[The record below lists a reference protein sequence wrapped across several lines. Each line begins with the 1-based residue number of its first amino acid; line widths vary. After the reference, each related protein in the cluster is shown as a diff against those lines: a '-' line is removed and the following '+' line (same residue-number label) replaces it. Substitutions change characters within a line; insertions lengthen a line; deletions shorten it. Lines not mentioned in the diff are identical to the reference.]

1 MKNYVVGADKV
12 LAKLDSPVLTG
23 WITVDSIKELQT
35 YTDKEINREQYP
47 EPVWTGTKFPAA
59 LMQQVLG
66 TIHEF
71 PHMETAYSLYYN
83 VTTGEWAVKCPDQ
96 NGSGASVSYE
106 DDGSGM
112 PAGFSIIGSIH
123 THPEMSAF
131 WSGTDLNDQK
141 KKHGIHFVFGL
152 HQGLVR
158 YSLVTVFT
166 PHEQFNQDI
175 HDVVEDFDWAQVYP
189 AVDEWVE
196 TIKKQAYRRPVT
208 VYTGRT
214 SVTSY
219 KYNQNKYDW
228 RKYSGV
234 SGSTSNYAGY
244 GYGYAGY
251 DYDDHYGWYGYGS
264 DSYNW
269 DGDYDYDYKPAGKSY
284 TGGDLSTTI
293 SEALDKDNPYYKVID
308 EALNSAVKGE
318 QFRKAVLSTDQ
329 RASLEHELDIV
340 ITDTSD
346 KEDIVASIQ
355 EISSCIPSL
364 NEPMSADDQNT
375 IFENL
380 FDAMPDVNLVNPENP
395 MSRNVYC
402 VDIITN
408 LVNGMVDSYT
418 TNPNCLDPDVVGE
431 VLATLKDAYES
442 MLQIQA
448 ESEAGEYIGCNT
460 DSEEEESVE
469 C

>member
-1 MKNYVVGADKV
+1 MKNYVVGTDKV
-12 LAKLDSPVLTG
+12 LAKLDTPCLEG
-23 WITVDSIKELQT
+23 WITVDNIKELQT
-35 YTDKEINREQYP
+35 YSEKEINREDYP
-47 EPVWTGTKFPAA
+47 EPVWKGTKFPAA

-66 TIHEF
+66 TLHEF

-152 HQGLVR
+152 HDGLVR

-166 PHEQFNQDI
+166 PTEQFNQNI

-189 AVDEWVE
+189 PVAEWVE
-196 TIKKQAYRRPVT
+196 TIKKQAYRRPVV
-208 VYTGRT
+208 VYTGKT

-219 KYNQNKYDW
+219 KYNRNKYDW
-228 RKYSGV
+228 SRYGA
-234 SGSTSNYAGY
+234 SGSTSSYAGY
-244 GYGYAGY
+244 SDY
-251 DYDDHYGWYGYGS
+251 DYDDHYGWYGYG

-269 DGDYDYDYKPAGKSY
+269 GDDYDYTPAKSY

-293 SEALDKDNPYYKVID
+293 SDALDKDNPYYKVVD

-318 QFRKAVLSTDQ
+318 QFRKALLSQDQ
-329 RASLEHELDIV
+329 RASIEHELDIV

-346 KEDIVASIQ
+346 KEDIVASVQ

-364 NEPMSADDQNT
+364 NEPLTADDQST

-380 FDAMPDVNLVNPENP
+380 FDAMPDVNLVNADNT

-402 VDIITN
+402 ADIITN
-408 LVNGMVDSYT
+408 LINGMVDSYC
-418 TNPNCLDPDVVGE
+418 TNPKCLDPDVVGE
-431 VLATLKDAYES
+431 MLATLKDAYES
-442 MLQIQA
+442 MLQVQA
-448 ESEAGEYIGCNT
+448 ESEAGSYVGT
-460 DSEEEESVE
+460 EEEEQAE

>member
-1 MKNYVVGADKV
+1 MKNYVVGTDKV
-12 LAKLDSPVLTG
+12 LAKLDTPCLEG
-23 WITVDSIKELQT
+23 WITVDNIKELQT
-35 YTDKEINREQYP
+35 YSEKEINREDYP
-47 EPVWTGTKFPAA
+47 EPVWKGTKFPAA

-66 TIHEF
+66 TLHEF

-152 HQGLVR
+152 HDGLVR

-166 PHEQFNQDI
+166 PTEQFNQNI

-189 AVDEWVE
+189 PVAEWVE
-196 TIKKQAYRRPVT
+196 TIKKQAYRRPVV
-208 VYTGRT
+208 VYTGKT

-219 KYNQNKYDW
+219 KYNRNKYDW
-228 RKYSGV
+228 SRYGA
-234 SGSTSNYAGY
+234 SGSTSSYAGY
-244 GYGYAGY
+244 SDY
-251 DYDDHYGWYGYGS
+251 DYDDHYGLYGYG

-269 DGDYDYDYKPAGKSY
+269 GDDYDYTPAKSY

-293 SEALDKDNPYYKVID
+293 SDALDKDNPYYKVVD

-318 QFRKAVLSTDQ
+318 QFRKALLAQDQ
-329 RASLEHELDIV
+329 RASIEHELDIV

-346 KEDIVASIQ
+346 KEDIVASVQ

-364 NEPMSADDQNT
+364 NEPLTAEDQST

-380 FDAMPDVNLVNPENP
+380 FDAMPDVNLVNADNT

-402 VDIITN
+402 ADIITN
-408 LVNGMVDSYT
+408 LINGMVDSYC
-418 TNPNCLDPDVVGE
+418 TNPRCLDPDVVGE
-431 VLATLKDAYES
+431 MLATLKDAYES
-442 MLQIQA
+442 MLQVQA
-448 ESEAGEYIGCNT
+448 ESEAGSYVGT
-460 DSEEEESVE
+460 EEEEQAE

>member
-1 MKNYVVGADKV
+1 MKNYVVGTDKV
-12 LAKLDSPVLTG
+12 LAKLDTPCLEG
-23 WITVDSIKELQT
+23 WITVDNIKELQT
-35 YTDKEINREQYP
+35 YSEKEINRDNYP
-47 EPVWTGTKFPAA
+47 EPVWKGSKFPAA

-112 PAGFSIIGSIH
+112 PEGFSIIGSIH

-152 HQGLVR
+152 HDGLVR

-166 PHEQFNQDI
+166 PTEQFNQDI
-175 HDVVEDFDWAQVYP
+175 HNVVEDFDWAQVYEP
-189 AVDEWVE
+189 VADWVE

-208 VYTGRT
+208 VYTGKT
-214 SVTSY
+214 NVTSY
-219 KYNQNKYDW
+219 KYNRNKYDW
-228 RKYSGV
+228 SRYGGAY
-234 SGSTSNYAGY
+234 GSTASYA
-244 GYGYAGY
+244 GYAGY
-251 DYDDHYGWYGYGS
+251 DYADDDRYGYYGYG

-269 DGDYDYDYKPAGKSY
+269 GDDYDYDYKPAAKSY

-293 SEALDKDNPYYKVID
+293 SEALDKDNPYYKVVD
-308 EALNSAVKGE
+308 EAIGSAVKGE
-318 QFRKAVLSTDQ
+318 QLRKALLDTDQ
-329 RASLEHELDIV
+329 RASIEHELDLV

-346 KEDIVASIQ
+346 KDDIVASIT

-364 NEPMSADDQNT
+364 NEPLSAEDQST

-380 FDAMPDVNLVNPENP
+380 FDAMPDVNLVNAENP
-395 MSRNVYC
+395 MSRNIYC
-402 VDIITN
+402 ADIITN
-408 LVNGMVDSYT
+408 LINGMVDAYC
-418 TNPNCLDPDVVGE
+418 TNPKCLDPDVVGE

-442 MLQIQA
+442 ILQAQA
-448 ESEAGEYIGCNT
+448 ESESGI
-460 DSEEEESVE
+460 EESAE